1 MKYDYKLEK
10 ITTIIFAI
18 RLFNFNL
25 KYHDYVQGLCGLCVL
40 LQLNAEE
47 LQLYRFVT

>member
-18 RLFNFNL
+18 RLFNFNQ
-25 KYHDYVQGLCGLCVL
+25 KYHDYVQGLCVL
-40 LQLNAEE
+40 LQFNVEE